1 MINAI
6 EEMTIFNAIT
16 GPDRRESY
24 FPTRIYGI
32 SWYENSGVSGA
43 DGYKKSQDA
52 YAIRIPYTAHIQDN
66 RTFLPPEE
74 YRRLPLEK
82 IPKHWTIQEGDYIFP
97 KLMYPKRW
105 RWDDFSFRTGMIV
118 PEWNDIEAGI
128 YYGKKWRWDPFSFRY
143 GRITASPISDVGV
156 FLNKKYGKM
165 IKVTGYA
172 DNTKRGSPRVRHWK
186 VGAA

>member
-1 MINAI
+1 MAFLQNIFRRLVRGLLPGNSI
-6 EEMTIFNAIT
+6 EKILKVQICE
-16 GPDRRESY
+16 
-24 FPTRIYGI
+24 
-32 SWYENSGVSGA
+32 SGA
-43 DGYKKSQDA
+43 MKN
-52 YAIRIPYTAHIQDN
+52 AIRIPYTAHIQDN

-143 GRITASPISDVGV
+143 GRITASSISDVGV
-156 FLNKKYGKM
+156 YLNKKYGKM

>member
-32 SWYENSGVSGA
+32 SWHENSGVSGA

-82 IPKHWTIQEGDYIFP
+82 IPKYWTIQEGDYIFS

-118 PEWNDIEAGI
+118 PEWNDIEAAI
-128 YYGKKWRWDPFSFRY
+128 SYGKKWRWDPFSFRY
-143 GRITASPISDVGV
+143 GRITASSISDVGV
-156 FLNKKYGKM
+156 YLNKKYGKM

>member
-32 SWYENSGVSGA
+32 SWHENSGVSGA

-82 IPKHWTIQEGDYIFP
+82 IPKYWTIQEGDYIFP
-97 KLMYPKRW
+97 KLMYRKRW

-118 PEWNDIEAGI
+118 PDGTTLKLAFITVRNGVGI
-128 YYGKKWRWDPFSFRY
+128 RSAFA
-143 GRITASPISDVGV
+143 TAELPQVQSVMLACI
-156 FLNKKYGKM
+156 
-165 IKVTGYA
+165 
-172 DNTKRGSPRVRHWK
+172 
-186 VGAA
+186 

>member
-6 EEMTIFNAIT
+6 SEMTIFNAFT
-16 GPDRRESY
+16 GPDRREFY
-24 FPTRIYGI
+24 FPTRIGGI
-32 SWYENSGVSGA
+32 TWYENSTISGSE
-43 DGYKKSQDA
+43 GFKKNQDA
-52 YAIRIPYTAHIQDN
+52 YSIRVPIAASVQDQ
-66 RTFLPPEE
+66 RTFLPPDEF
-74 YRRLPLEK
+74 RRLSLREL
-82 IPKHWTIQEGDYIFP
+82 PKHWTIQEGDYIFP

-143 GRITASPISDVGV
+143 GRITASSISDVGV

>member
-1 MINAI
+1 MISAV

-24 FPTRIYGI
+24 FPTRIYNA
-32 SWYENSGVSGA
+32 SWHENSGVSGE
-43 DGYKKSQDA
+43 DGHKKSHDV

-105 RWDDFSFRTGMIV
+105 RWDDKWHGLPI
-118 PEWNDIEAGI
+118 WN
-128 YYGKKWRWDPFSFRY
+128 
-143 GRITASPISDVGV
+143 GR
-156 FLNKKYGKM
+156 
-165 IKVTGYA
+165 
-172 DNTKRGSPRVRHWK
+172 
-186 VGAA
+186 